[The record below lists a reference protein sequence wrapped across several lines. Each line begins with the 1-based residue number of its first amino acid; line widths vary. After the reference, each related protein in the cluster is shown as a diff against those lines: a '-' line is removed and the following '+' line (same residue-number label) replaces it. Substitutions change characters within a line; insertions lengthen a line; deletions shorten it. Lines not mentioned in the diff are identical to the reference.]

1 MNAHAHRTEC
11 RENQWKELCVD
22 DVVTCWG
29 TKGVVV
35 DLRFLS
41 IVRELEPA
49 IPGGGCGRLIEA
61 AAVRSRY
68 VVVEG
73 RRYYGLCSRR
83 VQAYCSRNP

>member
-41 IVRELEPA
+41 IVHELEPA
-49 IPGGGCGRLIEA
+49 IPEA
-61 AAVRSRY
+61 GAGV
-68 VVVEG
+68 
-73 RRYYGLCSRR
+73 
-83 VQAYCSRNP
+83 